1 MPRAYGFESLHPHKN
16 LMYSNLTTMKKTL
29 NPGQIAEY
37 SSAEKYEFPKYTTLL
52 LNLICRTA
60 GANKPRVVGQ
70 MSDLIQE
77 FDGQTLS
84 EWISWYN
91 EKKPTAV
98 DDATA
103 LIMEMLGKMRTAFE
117 SIDETMVRNWVKDLL
132 YTKTYCGLRYQEAI
146 ISYVA
151 QTAEKEWRLAS
162 KEEEAAG
169 IDGYVGSLPV
179 QIKPVTYRQ
188 EGILGEHFD
197 VPVIYY
203 EETSSGVR
211 IEYDEEIF
219 K

>member
-1 MPRAYGFESLHPHKN
+1 
-16 LMYSNLTTMKKTL
+16 MKKTL

-37 SSAEKYEFPKYTTLL
+37 SSADKYEFPKYTTLL

-103 LIMEMLGKMRTAFE
+103 LIMKMLGKMRTAFE
-117 SIDETMVRNWVKDLL
+117 
-132 YTKTYCGLRYQEAI
+132 EAI

-151 QTAEKEWRLAS
+151 RTAGKEWRLAS

>member
-1 MPRAYGFESLHPHKN
+1 
-16 LMYSNLTTMKKTL
+16 
-29 NPGQIAEY
+29 
-37 SSAEKYEFPKYTTLL
+37 
-52 LNLICRTA
+52 
-60 GANKPRVVGQ
+60 
-70 MSDLIQE
+70 
-77 FDGQTLS
+77 
-84 EWISWYN
+84 
-91 EKKPTAV
+91 
-98 DDATA
+98 
-103 LIMEMLGKMRTAFE
+103 MEMLGKMRTAFE

-179 QIKPVTYRQ
+179 QIKPVSYRQ

>member
-1 MPRAYGFESLHPHKN
+1 
-16 LMYSNLTTMKKTL
+16 MKKTL
-29 NPGQIAEY
+29 NSSQLAEY
-37 SSAEKYEFPKYTTLL
+37 SSAEKYVFPKYTTLL

-84 EWISWYN
+84 EWINWYN
-91 EKKPTAV
+91 EKQPTAV

-103 LIMEMLGKMRTAFE
+103 LIMEMIEKMRPAFE
-117 SIDETMVRNWVKDLL
+117 SIDEAMVRNWVKDLL

-151 QTAEKEWRLAS
+151 QQVGKDWRLAL
-162 KEEEAAG
+162 KEEESAG
-169 IDGYVGSLPV
+169 IDGYIGRMPV
-179 QIKPVTYRQ
+179 QIKPMSYKQ
-188 EGILGEHFD
+188 EKILGEHFD
-197 VPVIYY
+197 VPIIYY

-211 IEYDEEIF
+211 IDYNEEDF
-219 K
+219 KES